1 MLKITISPDQTH
13 PSNKVKEVPKAF
25 AMPVLQE
32 IKVNT
37 NNVKPSSVVP
47 SLEVIKPFSPIFLD
61 VEPKRENAYSL
72 APVARPRVPLN
83 ARRMALG
90 WSGEDLSFLM
100 TVQPF
105 IHPLRRLVV
114 YPTGDMNQHSVSCP
128 FLHTDML
135 LMLVHLILLIMDYA
149 VYEKAPKTC

>member
-1 MLKITISPDQTH
+1 MILPDQTR
-13 PSNKVKEVPKAF
+13 PSNKVEEVLKAF
-25 AMPVLQE
+25 TMPVLQE

-47 SLEVIKPFSPIFLD
+47 SLEAIKPFSPIFLY

-72 APVARPRVPLN
+72 APVARPQVPLN
-83 ARRMALG
+83 ARRTALG
-90 WSGEDLSFLM
+90 WFGEDSSFLM

-105 IHPLRRLVV
+105 IHPLRQLVV
-114 YPTGDMNQHSVSCP
+114 YLTGDMNQHSVSCP

-135 LMLVHLILLIMDYA
+135 LMLVHLILLIMDYT